1 MNADGHRNDLDR
13 AIDEAAA
20 KLPQV
25 DPPDHLWKRIETDLR
40 EVQRDHA
47 ADSAG
52 APRWLGLRLLF
63 ASRPRLA
70 LAGYGAILLLGLT
83 AAVYLLTSR
92 LDVAEQDIAAPVE
105 SNQLMDEARDDID
118 QAMFFYER
126 AIEKLTVLA
135 ERNEKNLDPEY
146 VAVQKEKIASLQ
158 TAITECKS
166 ALGQNRYHPDVQQ
179 YLLTAY
185 IDLQNTL
192 QEMASKNQSL

>member
-1 MNADGHRNDLDR
+1 MKDDWNRSELDR
-13 AIDEAAA
+13 VIDETAA
-20 KLPQV
+20 KLPRV
-25 DPPDHLWKRIETDLR
+25 DPPEHLWKRIESDLR
-40 EVQRDHA
+40 EVQRQE
-47 ADSAG
+47 STESSRT
-52 APRWLGLRLLF
+52 PRWLGLRLLF

-70 LAGYGAILLLGLT
+70 LAGYGVILLLGLT

-92 LDVAEQDIAAPVE
+92 LDVAEQDIAAPLE
-105 SNQLMDEARDDID
+105 SNQLMEEARDDID

-146 VAVQKEKIASLQ
+146 VAVQKEKIASLHV
-158 TAITECKS
+158 AITECKS